1 MPVSNV
7 SFSFHDLVA
16 LASSGA
22 ADTEVLDVRRTRGA
36 GRQVVLASE
45 QKSTIIRCAAVCGDD
60 SAMQRVMSLIRNSLA
75 QRIGDSAADTLVR
88 RWADS
93 PKLSDSVIYLGNLR
107 ELLKEVAKT
116 DRSDTLLQGLKA
128 AGVQSG
134 EGLREMNAFGF
145 SDLNTDVRAAL
156 SENGRSEAALRSFMG
171 RAAELLDVHSFSPEG
186 SAKQIGDLAMA
197 AYEAGEY
204 AKLFEAAGKPACTDI
219 AQRLRAFVEQL
230 NAQKTLLA
238 EQAAGDAHLKVNLR
252 PAMEA
257 RYKAAMDYLVKK
269 IMADPTSP
277 NAGRMKTLSTE
288 LASELYSLQHERIS
302 GGAADDK
309 DLKRLQELP
318 KKLCGRL
325 AAVLLPAG
333 ASSRSVKALAGEMK
347 EALNESF
354 RQELSRMPWKPVVR
368 QVPMF
373 DAKGG
378 MQMLTSAMTPSN
390 QLGNGE
396 SMRLDGIS
404 GVTSADRAS
413 VHASNLWSSE
423 LTVRQP
429 DGSSRTLFK
438 GMRHGVHDAFGIK
451 DPALRRQANIS
462 RVKEFYTAALHAQP
476 ALLQAALEGKT
487 VKLPVVSTS
496 LLGPNWFIKKEKTM
510 LANQNAA
517 WTDAC
522 TDGICELN
530 IGGKTVKVEPK
541 VITFNY
547 AVDMWSQ
554 SFGLHAWRNTQAQ
567 NDEGLRQLIGSGADI
582 DPQSH
587 VGQFLATC
595 PDEGLKSKV
604 RQLADQIG
612 SMRTSGA
619 YKKWGS
625 DPYAM
630 PARIALLAYL
640 TGAMPAYNCKSGKD
654 RTGQMDV
661 AVKTLAFQLDQGS
674 LPNPQ
679 EPSTKESKL
688 IMNKMAANSGNM
700 EVQQY
705 NTGLAGSKTAGWFSN
720 PGGLK
725 SQFSDDAFEYYKGLQ
740 EFAKS

>member
-7 SFSFHDLVA
+7 SFSFQDLVA
-16 LASSGA
+16 LASSDA

-45 QKSTIIRCAAVCGDD
+45 QKSTIIRCSAICGDD
-60 SAMQRVMSLIRNSLA
+60 RAMHRVMSLIRNSLA
-75 QRIGDSAADTLVR
+75 QRLGDSAADTLVR
-88 RWADS
+88 KWADS
-93 PKLSDSVIYLGNLR
+93 PELSDSVIYLGNLR
-107 ELLKEVAKT
+107 DLLREVAKT

-145 SDLNTDVRAAL
+145 SDLNQDVRSAL
-156 SENGRSEAALRSFMG
+156 QKDGRSEAALRTFMG
-171 RAAELLDVHSFSPEG
+171 RAGELLQTHSFTLEG
-186 SAKQIGDLAMA
+186 SAEQVGELAVA
-197 AYEAGEY
+197 AHEAGQY
-204 AKLFEAAGKPACTDI
+204 AKLFESAGTPGCRDM
-219 AQRLRAFVEQL
+219 AQRLHAFVDQL
-230 NAQKTLLA
+230 TAQKNLLA

-252 PAMEA
+252 PVKEV
-257 RYKAAMDYLVKK
+257 RYKAAISFLADKM
-269 IMADPTSP
+269 MANPESP
-277 NAGRMKTLSTE
+277 DIPRLKALAVE
-288 LASELYSLQHERIS
+288 LAEELHGLQQGKIKGGVADAEDFEEMKSLP
-302 GGAADDK
+302 G
-309 DLKRLQELP
+309 RLS
-318 KKLCGRL
+318 KKL
-325 AAVLLPAG
+325 AAVLLPPG
-333 ASSRSVKALAGEMK
+333 ADSGSVKSLAKEMK
-347 EALNESF
+347 EVLNERF
-354 RQELSRMPWKPVVR
+354 RQELNRMPWKPIAR
-368 QVPMF
+368 EVPMF
-373 DAKGG
+373 DKAGG
-378 MQMLTSAMTPSN
+378 MQMLTSTMMPSN
-390 QLGNGE
+390 RLGNGE
-396 SMRLDGIS
+396 SMRRDGIY
-404 GVTSADRAS
+404 GVTSADRAN
-413 VHASNLWSSE
+413 VHATNMWSSE

-429 DGSSRTLFK
+429 DGSSRTLFR

-451 DPALRRQANIS
+451 DPALRRQANIN

-476 ALLQAALEGKT
+476 ELLQAAMEGKT

-496 LLGPNWFIKKEKTM
+496 LLGPNWFIRKETSM

-522 TDGICELN
+522 TNGVCELS
-530 IGGKTVKVEPK
+530 IGGKTVRVEPK

-587 VGQFLATC
+587 VGQFLSTC

-604 RQLADQIG
+604 RLLAEQIG

-630 PARIALLAYL
+630 PARIALLAHL

-661 AVKTLAFQLDQGS
+661 AVKTLAFQLDQGK
-674 LPNPQ
+674 LPDPLKPATQ
-679 EPSTKESKL
+679 ESKF

-720 PGGLK
+720 PGGLR
-725 SQFSDDAFEYYKGLQ
+725 SQFSDDAFEYYRGLQ